1 MTMPKKRLIGLTLTI
16 YGGLL
21 CVLGFDYFALD
32 AVCEFATGGFI
43 IAIEQDCASPSLGR
57 Q

>member
-32 AVCEFATGGFI
+32 AVCVATGGFI